1 MPMYDEATATL
12 GGETKEPVA
21 KPISRAERVAAW
33 RDANR
38 TAYLNACKESQC
50 TCTPTRAQMMLM
62 DAWESPPVD

>member
-1 MPMYDEATATL
+1 MYDEATATL
-12 GGETKEPVA
+12 GGEVKEAAAPP
-21 KPISRAERVAAW
+21 KSRAERISEW

-38 TAYLNACKESQC
+38 RAYLNACKESQC